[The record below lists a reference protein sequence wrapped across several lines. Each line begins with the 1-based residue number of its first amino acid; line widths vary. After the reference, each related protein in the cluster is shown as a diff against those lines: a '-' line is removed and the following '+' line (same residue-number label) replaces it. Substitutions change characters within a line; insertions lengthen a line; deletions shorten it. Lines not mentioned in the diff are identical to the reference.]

1 MKSLIVEEKYNG
13 KKLNTFLFSKFD
25 KLSSNTLYKALRKK
39 DIRVNNV
46 KISENV
52 VIHAGDEIKVF
63 IIDDLLLGSNRN
75 NYEIVYEDENILA
88 INKPS
93 GIEVTGEGSLTEDLK
108 ILYKTKG
115 HNYIEPVHRLDRNT
129 SGLTLF
135 AKNEIALNELLVMF
149 KENTIEKHYRAVT
162 YGIPKRSNANL
173 KAYLFK
179 DSKKSLVYISNNP
192 QKGYLEIQTSYKI
205 IKTNVKKN
213 LALLDVEL
221 HTGRTHQIRAH
232 LAYIGYPILGDGKY
246 GINSVNKKFHES
258 TQLLCSYSI
267 TFHISNKDSKLYYL
281 NTKKITINELP
292 FDMKKLDL

>member
-25 KLSSNTLYKALRKK
+25 KLSNNTLYKALRKK

-46 KISENV
+46 KVSENV
-52 VIHAGDEIKVF
+52 IIHAGDEIKIF
-63 IIDDLLLGSNRN
+63 IVDDLLVGSNKK

-93 GIEVTGEGSLTEDLK
+93 GIEVTGEGSLTDNLK
-108 ILYKTKG
+108 RLYKDNG
-115 HNYIEPVHRLDRNT
+115 HSYIEPVHRLDRNT
-129 SGLTLF
+129 SGVTLF
-135 AKNEIALNELLVMF
+135 AKNESALNELLVMF
-149 KENTIEKHYRAVT
+149 KENSIEKHYRAVSC
-162 YGIPKRSNANL
+162 GIPKHSKADL

-179 DSKKSLVYISNNP
+179 DSKKSLVFISNVP
-192 QKGYLEIQTSYKI
+192 QKGYVEIQTSYKVL
-205 IKTNVKKN
+205 KSNQAKN

-246 GINSVNKKFHES
+246 GINSINREFHEN

-267 TFHISNKDSKLYYL
+267 TFHINKKDSILYYL
-281 NTKKITINELP
+281 DSTTIALSNLP
-292 FDMKKLDL
+292 FNTQKLGL